1 MKTPGHAQVLLL
13 LRRNKKTKK
22 KNRKERK
29 KRIDKGKKR
38 KAEKP
43 FGDLSLDAGCIGD
56 TCTEQLEHLDCL
68 FWKIRSM
75 RKYQLEGNCLQQ
87 EKSRQLLAIHFL
99 CFVICHLSH
108 MEPFLLPLWMT
119 DS

>member
-13 LRRNKKTKK
+13 LRRNKKP
-22 KNRKERK
+22 KNLGGRKK

-43 FGDLSLDAGCIGD
+43 FGDLSVDAGCIGD
-56 TCTEQLEHLDCL
+56 TCTVQLEHLDYL
-68 FWKIRSM
+68 PWKIGSM
-75 RKYQLEGNCLQQ
+75 RKYQLEENCLHQ

-99 CFVICHLSH
+99 CFMICHLSH
-108 MEPFLLPLWMT
+108 MESFLLPLWMT
-119 DS
+119 GS